1 MASKLAIFSLA
12 SAVAMMTAM
21 SAAEATVVNYTGYDV
36 AMGSVV
42 AGQSGTISN
51 TFNSTP
57 GLARTDYQDELSSG
71 SLAPYS
77 QISFNI
83 ALTGNVL
90 DSAGYVSGNNVIQNI
105 SSLSMSDTTGNSFS
119 EYYNTTTQQTTLS
132 AARVSTTA
140 TINDAGND
148 ITLSIANVTSGAAL
162 YTQQVLAL
170 FQKND
175 LLQGG
180 SVTYSVSSVPLP
192 ASFPLFAT
200 VLAGLVGFQINRQR
214 QNLVC

>member
-1 MASKLAIFSLA
+1 MASRLAIFSLA
-12 SAVAMMTAM
+12 SAVSMVTAM

-36 AMGSVV
+36 AMGNVI
-42 AGQSGTISN
+42 AGQTGTISN
-51 TFNSTP
+51 FFKSSP
-57 GLARTDYQDELSSG
+57 GLARTDYQDELSAG
-71 SLAPYS
+71 FLAPYS

-83 ALTGNVL
+83 ALTGNIL

-132 AARVSTTA
+132 TSRVSTTA

-148 ITLSIANVTSGAAL
+148 ITLTIANVTSGAAL
-162 YTQQVLAL
+162 YSQQVLAL
-170 FQKND
+170 FQKAD

-180 SVTYSVSSVPLP
+180 TVTYSVSSVPLP
-192 ASFPLFAT
+192 GSFSLFLAA
-200 VLAGLVGFQINRQR
+200 LAGFVGFQMKRQHK
-214 QNLVC
+214 NLVG